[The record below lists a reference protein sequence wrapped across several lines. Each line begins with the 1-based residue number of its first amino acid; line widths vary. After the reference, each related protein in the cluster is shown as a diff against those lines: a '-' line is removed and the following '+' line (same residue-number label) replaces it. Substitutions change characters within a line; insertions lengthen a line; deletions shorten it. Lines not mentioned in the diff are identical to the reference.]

1 MQELSN
7 ERSQTIAKA
16 SGETALLSVCTDT
29 AMKEESAILSAKEIG
44 FATPRSDEK
53 IYWEGLV

>member
-1 MQELSN
+1 
-7 ERSQTIAKA
+7 
-16 SGETALLSVCTDT
+16 
-29 AMKEESAILSAKEIG
+29 MKEESAILSAKEIG